1 MRYKIVENPYFKAFW
16 CHGGDLNSRPP
27 AYEGLKINLVYVP
40 KRRHTASFTPGIC
53 YILLQSYI
61 A

>member
-27 AYEGLKINLVYVP
+27 AYEDFLYELTK
-40 KRRHTASFTPGIC
+40 A
-53 YILLQSYI
+53 
-61 A
+61 